1 MYINMYIYIY
11 IYTHIHIHVYEF
23 TSRYLP
29 GWPGNSMCVDTCT
42 SLGEGAALQCLYRG
56 AEERAGAH
64 RCGRCYTTAS
74 LLLHALDPSP
84 PCPSRTAALPCK
96 RYRQT
101 HRVARVALC
110 MILTIAQHCAGAA
123 ACIHTHSC
131 GHTLREAHGTESW
144 VENRWWNR
152 EHIHAM
158 RSSSCYGCDYR
169 CCCAASEVVEKGVV
183 A

>member
-1 MYINMYIYIY
+1 
-11 IYTHIHIHVYEF
+11 
-23 TSRYLP
+23 
-29 GWPGNSMCVDTCT
+29 MCVDTCT
-42 SLGEGAALQCLYRG
+42 SLERGAALQCLYRG

-64 RCGRCYTTAS
+64 RCGRYYTTAS

-110 MILTIAQHCAGAA
+110 MILTTVQHCASKA

-144 VENRWWNR
+144 VENRWWNK
-152 EHIHAM
+152 EHIHRDASVKLIWM
-158 RSSSCYGCDYR
+158 CLPLLLCCERGCGKR
-169 CCCAASEVVEKGVV
+169 CRCVNLRVEDCVVDT
-183 A
+183 